1 MPSCSATNGLSQT
14 TNPAIRKIDVERA
27 YIGPFSLNITIIVLF
42 LGGMF
47 VRHINSFKINM

>member
-27 YIGPFSLNITIIVLF
+27 YNGPFFLNITIIVLF